1 MLRTDDP
8 LGVVVVVGRPSDHV
22 RLASE
27 TLTQAGLQVTCAGDR
42 RAAIELL
49 DLQPVHVC
57 LVDLSDADVVRTIR
71 AIRLARPRLVVL
83 GLADAQRAD
92 VAALGLQ
99 AGCTDVLSQPL
110 ETADLAVVLANVR
123 EARPLAAS
131 SASGDSDDCPPE
143 LVGPSASIRRF
154 NELLDHAAAAHCH
167 VLLVAERGL
176 DAEAV
181 AREIHRRS
189 PANGRFVAFDCSHG
203 DAAALETVLFGAGG
217 SVHGRSRDDLERAG
231 PGSVLLDACGGTL
244 FLGGISELPASLQTR
259 LARLARDREL
269 RVTGT
274 DGPGTHSEDQTVAF
288 DARLITA
295 ASPGVEIDVEDGRF
309 RPDLYRRLSVLR
321 LTVPPLR
328 DRPDDLPALV
338 TKLTRTLAGAAG
350 VAPRR
355 FTSGALTVL
364 AALPWPGN
372 LEELSSVLSRVLAAP
387 GPPVIGLDELLLHV
401 RFDGSAARITP
412 NGPLSVARA
421 RFERDYIA
429 AVLHRHRWRMADA
442 AKALGIQRPNLY
454 RKTRQ
459 LGIARTKPLP

>member
-1 MLRTDDP
+1 MTRTDES
-8 LGVVVVVGRPSDHV
+8 LGVVVVGKASDHV
-22 RLASE
+22 RVAEEALA
-27 TLTQAGLQVTCAGDR
+27 QAGLHVTRVGDR
-42 RAAIELL
+42 AAAIEVL

-99 AGCTDVLSQPL
+99 AGCTDVLAQPL
-110 ETADLAVVLANVR
+110 ETADLAVVLANAR

-131 SASGDSDDCPPE
+131 SASGDADDRPPE
-143 LVGPSASIRRF
+143 LIGPSASIRRF
-154 NELLDHAAAAHCH
+154 NELLDHASAAHCH

-189 PANGRFVAFDCSHG
+189 RTAGRFVALDCADG
-203 DAAALETVLFGAGG
+203 DAALETVLFGAGG
-217 SVHGRSRDDLERAG
+217 SMHGRNRDELESAG
-231 PGSVLLDACGGTL
+231 AGSVLLDACGGTL

-259 LARLARDREL
+259 LARVARDREL
-269 RVTGT
+269 RVAGS
-274 DGPGTHSEDQTVAF
+274 DGAGPQAEDQTVPF

-295 ASPGVEIDVEDGRF
+295 ALPTVEIDVEDGRF

-321 LTVPPLR
+321 LTLPPLR
-328 DRPDDLPALV
+328 DRPDDVPALV
-338 TKLTRTLAGAAG
+338 TRMSRTLANDAG

-372 LEELSSVLSRVLAAP
+372 LEELSSVLTRVLAAP

-401 RFDGSAARITP
+401 RFDGSAGRITP

-421 RFERDYIA
+421 RFEREYIA